1 MSARDLAGVDMT
13 GPRKSTGKGHTLYEF
28 ELPESAEAFWVLIA
42 ESCYEIS
49 RTLLEEETEASSIH
63 LFLSGYERN
72 SDRGGLAIVPEEST
86 RYPIQLYHAL
96 HNDSRT
102 HELIAELFES
112 VRCVQ
117 VSVDCRP
124 YVQPLFYEESQVER
138 VFGLMESIR
147 AKVGTNEVLGLG
159 LEGCRYRR
167 VHTYTPRRGDEIRRA
182 YGLLER
188 KPHLVELLGEEHG
201 HYWHRIY

>member
-1 MSARDLAGVDMT
+1 MT

-28 ELPESAEAFWVLIA
+28 ELPKNVEAIWILIA

-63 LFLSGYERN
+63 LFFSGYERN
-72 SDRGGLAIVPEEST
+72 SDRGGIAIAAEESL

-96 HNDSRT
+96 HEDPRS
-102 HELIAELFES
+102 HALIEELFDS
-112 VRCVQ
+112 TRCVQ

-124 YVQPLFYEESQVER
+124 YVQPLFYEEGKTEK
-138 VFGLMESIR
+138 VFQLMESIR
-147 AKVGTNEVLGLG
+147 SKVGECEAVGLG
-159 LEGCRYRR
+159 LEGCRRR
-167 VHTYTPRRGDEIRRA
+167 RIHTYTPRRGDEIRRA
-182 YGLLER
+182 YGLLGR
-188 KPHLVELLGEEHG
+188 KPHLVELLGEHG